1 MMKNDV
7 YCENILPT
15 IFEAIGLNLYKP
27 CDAQSL
33 IRSGV

>member
-15 IFEAIGLNLYKP
+15 VFEAIGLNLSH
-27 CDAQSL
+27 AML
-33 IRSGV
+33 NL